1 MQITKH
7 RDKRKADKRANK
19 DRYEN
24 GDRKKKK
31 KRVSEREARVYNG
44 KAGIKAQ
51 IVLW

>member
-31 KRVSEREARVYNG
+31 NERATREKQEYIMA
-44 KAGIKAQ
+44 K
-51 IVLW
+51 LE